1 MANVGR
7 LELLAGSDDFA
18 IRAFKEEEV
27 INEVTEA
34 DKVVGLAHMAGNKV
48 RRSEGT
54 MESCIA
60 GDNGIVCRRG

>member
-1 MANVGR
+1 VGR

-48 RRSEGT
+48 RLF
-54 MESCIA
+54 
-60 GDNGIVCRRG
+60 